1 MASGGKVG
9 KETFRPNSRAQRQGK
24 TFSAPLPRP
33 LLSAHV
39 ALWAAALAGCA
50 ATPYRYGRFHPQSPG
65 GVQLQPIEVC
75 YGKPRKTV
83 DRIGRVLGTPAR
95 LITLNRKTN
104 NHEISPATID
114 KLKTYMV
121 ANDITDVYVAV
132 NEYDP
137 KGQWRRLREN
147 KRVAAGW
154 RYTFGTLN
162 WLHYTIL
169 PNRIFGG
176 DRYSPYTN
184 TLNLSSDVPA
194 LVLSAAAYA
203 KDIHSQH
210 LPGTYAA
217 FVNDMPVLSI
227 WREAKATRDVLGYAR
242 VRGDWKAEQQ
252 AYHVLYPQI
261 GGATVGTAGPFI
273 PTVGPLLHLGGVAA
287 GHAVGRT
294 VAYFQRP
301 KGVKD
306 SSGSSAHEI
315 EVAPAVHITDGRVE
329 RLPPVISTPASSASV
344 R

>member
-1 MASGGKVG
+1 MASGGKKG
-9 KETFRPNSRAQRQGK
+9 KGAFLAISQPGPPPHLASWTA
-24 TFSAPLPRP
+24 
-33 LLSAHV
+33 
-39 ALWAAALAGCA
+39 ALVVVLAGCA

-65 GVQLQPIEVC
+65 GLQLQPIEIC
-75 YGKPRKTV
+75 YGKPRKVV
-83 DRIGRVLGTPAR
+83 DRIGYVLGTPAR
-95 LITLNRKTN
+95 LVTLNRKTN
-104 NHEISPATID
+104 NHEMSTATID
-114 KLKTYMV
+114 KLKSYMV

-147 KRVAAGW
+147 KRVAPGW

-162 WLHYTIL
+162 WVHYTIL

-203 KDIHSQH
+203 KDIHSQR

-217 FVNDMPVLSI
+217 FVNDMPVLSV
-227 WREAKATRDVLGYAR
+227 WREAKATRDVLSYAR
-242 VRGDWKAEQQ
+242 VRGDWMAEQQ

-294 VAYFQRP
+294 VAYFKRP
-301 KGVKD
+301 KDAKE
-306 SSGSSAHEI
+306 SSGATSHEI

-329 RLPPVISTPASSASV
+329 RLPPVTNAPRQMAPI